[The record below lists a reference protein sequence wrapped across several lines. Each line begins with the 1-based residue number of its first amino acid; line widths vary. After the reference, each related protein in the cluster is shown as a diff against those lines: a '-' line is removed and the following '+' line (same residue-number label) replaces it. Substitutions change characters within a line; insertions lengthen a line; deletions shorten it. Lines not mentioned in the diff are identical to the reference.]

1 MNDYDGFHMAGDA
14 QMNDYE
20 GFHVV
25 SGQRSDGC
33 WEVEMTHLA
42 SGRRDHRIRQTRRE
56 CEEALSEMALWLTD
70 PERWYATLG
79 ER

>member
-1 MNDYDGFHMAGDA
+1 
-14 QMNDYE
+14 MNDYE

-25 SGQRSDGC
+25 WKRSDGW
-33 WEVEMTHLA
+33 WEVDMTHLA
-42 SGRRDHRIRQTRRE
+42 SGRRVHRIRQTRRE
-56 CEEALSEMALWLTD
+56 CEETLPDMALWLTD

>member
-1 MNDYDGFHMAGDA
+1 
-14 QMNDYE
+14 MNDYE

-25 SGQRSDGC
+25 WRQSDGWC
-33 WEVEMTHLA
+33 EVQMTHIA

-56 CEEALSEMALWLTD
+56 CEETLPEMALWLSD